1 MLMRDKGLF
10 KRLLEI
16 SYKHQLHHLGS
27 YFSCLDTLDEIF
39 SDMENDDIFILSNG
53 HAAVA
58 LYVILEKY
66 HSINA
71 EELLIDLGEHP
82 KRDEERK
89 IYCSTGSLG
98 MGITVAVG
106 RAISNRKRNVYCMIS
121 DGECFEGSVWE
132 ALQYAEEAQL
142 DNLKIYVNANG
153 YAAYRE
159 VNLKNLENKLKAF
172 NSNIQFKKTK
182 VEYFGLSGISAH
194 YDQLTEEQYQLG
206 IDSL

>member
-1 MLMRDKGLF
+1 MRDKNLH

-16 SYKHQLHHLGS
+16 SYKNKLHHLGS
-27 YFSCLDTLDEIF
+27 YFSSLDTMDEIF
-39 SDMENDDIFILSNG
+39 SEMSDNDIFILSNG

-58 LYVILEKY
+58 LYVTIEKY

-71 EELLIDLGEHP
+71 EELLSDLGEHP
-82 KRDEERK
+82 KRDEQRK

-121 DGECFEGSVWE
+121 DGECYEGSVWE
-132 ALQYAEEAQL
+132 ALQYAEEAEL

-159 VNLKNLENKLKAF
+159 VDLKNLENKLKAF

-194 YDQLTEEQYQLG
+194 YDQLTEEQYQQG